1 MSVYALNTLVS
12 YLYNMKLF
20 NVKEEILNETKNYF
34 ISVYNLDEK
43 IVNENINVFMKE
55 YDIENKENKINSI
68 EVDDSKL
75 ERMNRD

>member
-43 IVNENINVFMKE
+43 IVNENINV
-55 YDIENKENKINSI
+55 Y
-68 EVDDSKL
+68 
-75 ERMNRD
+75 ERI